1 MKAFADTLRKLSDED
16 LYQLTDAMDAELE
29 RREQRQIGRG
39 FARSTHGLCIPR
51 DERKAPRSPEARQ
64 RAAA

>member
-1 MKAFADTLRKLSDED
+1 MKAFADTLRRLSYED
-16 LYQLTDAMDAELE
+16 LYQLTEAMDAEVE

-51 DERKAPRSPEARQ
+51 DERKAPRLPEVRQ
-64 RAAA
+64 RVAA